1 MNRFYKQTVLIF
13 FIVIVDQ
20 LTKGYFQSNYQL
32 GQSTTLIDNFF
43 HLTYVQNRGAAFG
56 FAASFSNWLRVAILR
71 IFPVMIVLGLIG
83 ITFKDRN
90 NDEKQ
95 LTTWAYAMI
104 IGGAIGN
111 LIDRF
116 SLDYVVDF
124 LDFQF
129 GTYHYPAFNV
139 ADSCITTAVIL
150 LFVDMILEQKR
161 QKIETNIIE
170 NSGD

>member
-1 MNRFYKQTVLIF
+1 MNRLFKLLVLIF
-13 FIVIVDQ
+13 SIIIIDQ
-20 LTKGYFQSNYQL
+20 LSKGYFQSNYQL

-56 FAASFSNWLRVAILR
+56 FAAGFSDWIRVLVLRV
-71 IFPVMIVLGLIG
+71 FPVGIVIGLMVMVW
-83 ITFKDRN
+83 KDRN
-90 NDEKQ
+90 DDEKA
-95 LTTWAYAMI
+95 LTTWGYAMI
-104 IGGAIGN
+104 VGGAIGN

-150 LFVDMILEQKR
+150 LFIDMILEQKR
-161 QKIETNIIE
+161 QKIETDIIE